1 MYSNL
6 GPLHKNTKSASMKSV
21 PKNGGGGVV
30 VKRAIRTSCWFKKC
44 LYTCL
49 NA

>member
-21 PKNGGGGVV
+21 PKNGGGGGGG
-30 VKRAIRTSCWFKKC
+30 KKG
-44 LYTCL
+44 YK
-49 NA
+49 N